1 MNVCTPPADA
11 CLARETLQRSKG
23 DAKQSTLAFQ
33 NSSRPNSATSKKP
46 ATGRRLQ
53 RSATAAGADTITHAS
68 GSKANARRT
77 SSDSALLVSQQQ
89 HAQQQTAAEGTP
101 ESLQQ
106 SLPIK
111 PWQPNIRPKAN
122 ADSSITDDPNR
133 NRGKLLTDRSP
144 ISEQPVVIAQDKQ
157 AGSHLSNELS
167 SEFAQQLSPRSAARQ
182 PEGTVI
188 VQTNIVGRRFRTG
201 VTCSKLTPVC
211 LSRQPD
217 NVRDPNAI
225 QVIDAT
231 SRQVLGYLP
240 RDIAQH
246 LAGLLDAA
254 SVTVTATVDEPKSV
268 AAVVPIMLQVSFCCN
283 VLLCCCHMLCV
294 YM

>member
-1 MNVCTPPADA
+1 MNDCTSPADA

-33 NSSRPNSATSKKP
+33 NSSRPNSAASTKA
-46 ATGRRLQ
+46 ATGRKLQ
-53 RSATAAGADTITHAS
+53 RSATAAGIHAT
-68 GSKANARRT
+68 GSKDSARRT
-77 SSDSALLVSQQQ
+77 SSDSALLVPQQQ
-89 HAQQQTAAEGTP
+89 HAQQETAADDTP
-101 ESLQQ
+101 DSLQQ

-111 PWQPNIRPKAN
+111 PWQPNTRRKSMTVDAFADPGSTTGAQGISEKA
-122 ADSSITDDPNR
+122 P
-133 NRGKLLTDRSP
+133 TDRSP
-144 ISEQPVVIAQDKQ
+144 ITEQPVPIALEKQ
-157 AGSHLSNELS
+157 ASTQPSNELS
-167 SEFAQQLSPRSAARQ
+167 SDFAQQLSPRSAARQ
-182 PEGTVI
+182 PDGTVI
-188 VQTNIVGRRFRTG
+188 VQTSIVGRRFRTG

-225 QVIDAT
+225 QVIDAV
-231 SRQVLGYLP
+231 SQQVLGYLP

-268 AAVVPIMLQVSFCCN
+268 AALVPIVLQVKFCCSKGMYCCQ
-283 VLLCCCHMLCV
+283 VL
-294 YM
+294 